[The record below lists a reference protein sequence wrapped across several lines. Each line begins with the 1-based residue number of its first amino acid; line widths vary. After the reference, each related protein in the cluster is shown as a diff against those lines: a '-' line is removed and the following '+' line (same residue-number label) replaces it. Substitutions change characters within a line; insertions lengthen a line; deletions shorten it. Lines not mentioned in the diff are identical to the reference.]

1 MRITRQLLSWSIYD
15 WASSPVPTLHTT
27 FIFSVFFTT
36 AVMPE
41 GGSVAWAWMT
51 AASAFVIAIA
61 APVLGRM
68 ADGRGAVKR
77 CLFYATMIGAA
88 ATAGLWFVEPDPGF
102 AMLALGLSALSILAM
117 ELSFVFYN
125 AMLPSVA
132 GPAEYGR
139 ASGLAWGVG
148 YVGAIF
154 ALVVVLLLFVM
165 PEEPAFGISREGAG
179 HIRITMIFAALWL
192 CLFAA
197 PLFLFVRP
205 PEPAPDPAPLST
217 QLRASLKTAMAIPGM
232 PRFLLARMLF
242 ADALVTLFAFGGI
255 YAATVFGFSQT
266 KVLVFGIILNIT
278 AGLGAG
284 FGGFADDRMGSI
296 RVMRLCLVALA
307 GLGVVAILAP
317 SEPVFWAAGACLGM
331 FIGPLQS
338 SARAWVARA
347 APPSQRAS
355 LFGLMMFSG
364 KATSFVG
371 PLLYGVLVAATGT
384 ERAGMTVVIALL
396 MASLLAMPR
405 R

>member
-1 MRITRQLLSWSIYD
+1 MRISRQLLSWSLYD
-15 WASSPVPTLHTT
+15 WASSSVPTLHTT
-27 FIFSVFFTT
+27 FIFPVFFTT

-51 AASAFVIAIA
+51 AASAFAIAIA

-77 CLFYATMIGAA
+77 YLFYATFIGAA
-88 ATAGLWFVEPDPGF
+88 ATAGLWFIKPDPVF
-102 AMLALGLSALSILAM
+102 ATLALALSALSILAM
-117 ELSFVFYN
+117 ELSFIFYN

-132 GPAEYGR
+132 RPAEYGR
-139 ASGLAWGVG
+139 ASGFAWGIG
-148 YVGAIF
+148 YIGAIF
-154 ALVVVLLLFVM
+154 ALVLVLVLFVM
-165 PEEPAFGISREGAG
+165 PEDPALGISRDGAG
-179 HIRITMIFAALWL
+179 HIRITMIFAAVWL

-205 PEPAPDPAPLST
+205 PEPAPDPAPLGA
-217 QLRASLKTAMAIPGM
+217 QLRAGLKVAMAIPGM

-242 ADALVTLFAFGGI
+242 ADGLVTLFAFGGI
-255 YAATVFGFSQT
+255 YATTVFGFSQT

-284 FGGFADDRMGSI
+284 LGGFADDRMGS
-296 RVMRLCLVALA
+296 VSLMRLCLIALSGLGLVAIMAPTEPIFWAGGA
-307 GLGVVAILAP
+307 GLGL
-317 SEPVFWAAGACLGM
+317 

-347 APPSQRAS
+347 APSSQRAG

-371 PLLYGVLVAATGT
+371 PLLYGVLVASTGN
-384 ERAGMTVVIALL
+384 ERAGMTVVIALFL
-396 MASLLAMPR
+396 ASLVVTPKR
-405 R
+405 

>member
-1 MRITRQLLSWSIYD
+1 MRMTRHLLSWSLYD

-36 AVMPE
+36 AVMPD

-77 CLFYATMIGAA
+77 CLFYATFIGAT

-102 AMLALGLSALSILAM
+102 AMLALTLSALSILAM

-132 GPAEYGR
+132 GPTEYGR
-139 ASGLAWGVG
+139 ASGLAWGTG
-148 YVGAIF
+148 YVGAII

-165 PEEPAFGISREGAG
+165 PEDPAFGISRDRAG
-179 HIRITMIFAALWL
+179 HIRVTMIFAALWL

-197 PLFLFVRP
+197 PLFLFVRT
-205 PEPAPDPAPLST
+205 PEPSPDPAPLGT
-217 QLRASLKTAMAIPGM
+217 QLRASLKMAMAIPGM

-242 ADALVTLFAFGGI
+242 ADGLVTLFAFGGI
-255 YAATVFGFSQT
+255 YAASVFGFSQT
-266 KVLVFGIILNIT
+266 KVLIFGIILNIT

-284 FGGFADDRMGSI
+284 FGGFVDDRMGSI

-307 GLGVVAILAP
+307 GLGIIAVLAP
-317 SEPVFWAAGACLGM
+317 SEPVFWTAGACLGI

-364 KATSFVG
+364 KATSFAG
-371 PLLYGVLVAATGT
+371 PLLYGVLVAMTGN
-384 ERAGMTVVIALL
+384 ERAGMTVVIA
-396 MASLLAMPR
+396 MLLASFLVMPKR
-405 R
+405 

>member
-1 MRITRQLLSWSIYD
+1 MRMTRQLISWSAYD

-36 AVMPE
+36 AVMPD
-41 GGSVAWAWMT
+41 GGSIAWAWMT

-61 APVLGRM
+61 APILGRL
-68 ADGRGAVKR
+68 ADGYGAVKR
-77 CLFYATMIGAA
+77 CLFYATVIGAL
-88 ATAGLWFVEPDPGF
+88 ATAGLWFVEPDPAF
-102 AMLALGLSALSILAM
+102 AMLALGLSAVSILAM
-117 ELSFVFYN
+117 ELSFIFYN
-125 AMLPSVA
+125 AMLPTVA
-132 GPAEYGR
+132 SPPEYGR

-148 YVGAIF
+148 YVGAIL
-154 ALVVVLLLFVM
+154 ALVLVLLLFVM
-165 PEEPAFGISREGAG
+165 PEEPAFGVGRDNAG

-192 CLFAA
+192 CLFSA
-197 PLFLFVRP
+197 PLFFFVQT
-205 PEPAPDPAPLST
+205 PEPAPDSSPLGT
-217 QLRASLKTAMAIPGM
+217 QLRHSLKVAFSIPGM

-242 ADALVTLFAFGGI
+242 ADGLVTLFAFGGI

-284 FGGFADDRMGSI
+284 FGGFADDRMGSM
-296 RVMRLCLVALA
+296 RVMRGCLVALA
-307 GLGVVAILAP
+307 SLGAVAILAP
-317 SEPVFWAAGACLGM
+317 SEPVFWAAGACLGL

-371 PLLYGVLVAATGT
+371 PLLYGVLVAVTGN
-384 ERAGMTVVIALL
+384 ERAGMIIVIALL
-396 MASLLAMPR
+396 LASLLVMPR
-405 R
+405 K